1 MRSNES
7 YKLPATGLTREFTI
21 SPAGLTIQWTNTK
34 LIYNGSAQKPTATPI
49 GAVNGETVTV
59 SVSGEETDANK
70 SGETYTAR
78 ASIADKNYVIKSGET
93 TEFEIIYLS
102 VAEGAYTLSGI
113 EGDNGWY
120 ISDVTVNPSDGYTIA
135 ENMSGPYGSNLML
148 PESTGQD
155 YMIYLKNE
163 KGQMTGGIAV
173 GEIKIDKEDPG
184 ITVFGNTT
192 DYLQSDTAII
202 TAEDSTSGVAKVEV
216 QKDTGE
222 FVDITDSYKDGYAV
236 VANGKYTFRVTD
248 NAGRTAEKSLVYSG
262 VDTVMPVVAITAT
275 TDGGD
280 VYTDGSWTNQNV
292 TLTLQ
297 NIAGNLGTT
306 KFQYKVDGG
315 QWMEYAVPILV
326 SADTGAEGITY
337 TFHATSA
344 SGVESEEKSITV
356 KRDTVVPDG
365 DIVVKENSI
374 KQFLNNITFG
384 LLFNETVDVT
394 ITGIDDLSGVKS
406 IQYYRTNEILTEE
419 QVKVLTDWKDYKK
432 SVSETA
438 ADAEQFIYYVKVAD
452 HAGNMICFASNGV
465 TFDLTKPLIDGIVD
479 GGTYYTT
486 QKPVVTDVNLDS
498 TTLNGQPVVGEFI
511 LTGNMDMIYTIV
523 AVDLAGNET
532 VVTVMMKPIASLAD
546 PLDGLIVDNV
556 SSNDKEVIEEVLD
569 KVNAV
574 ETENA
579 TDQEKDA
586 LQKIR
591 DDCTVLLDKINDT
604 DEKIADVIEG
614 VNSYDEDMVNS
625 ADKADI
631 EQLMEDAETL
641 LRSIMTENEKAIL
654 IDIIEAGHNLLDR
667 IDEAAQA
674 VNRDAVQS
682 SDQVIQDTVT
692 LEDKERLTEALE
704 DLKSA
709 LENFGGNYTEIEAA
723 EIQEDIE
730 RIQDALQT
738 IQNVENAA
746 EKIEALPN
754 PDFIAISD
762 EAAISDAQKAYD
774 RLTEHEKSLVG
785 AEWKDTLDKARKAL
799 EQAK

>member
-1 MRSNES
+1 M
-7 YKLPATGLTREFTI
+7 
-21 SPAGLTIQWTNTK
+21 
-34 LIYNGSAQKPTATPI
+34 
-49 GAVNGETVTV
+49 
-59 SVSGEETDANK
+59 
-70 SGETYTAR
+70 
-78 ASIADKNYVIKSGET
+78 
-93 TEFEIIYLS
+93 
-102 VAEGAYTLSGI
+102 
-113 EGDNGWY
+113 
-120 ISDVTVNPSDGYTIA
+120 
-135 ENMSGPYGSNLML
+135 
-148 PESTGQD
+148 
-155 YMIYLKNE
+155 
-163 KGQMTGGIAV
+163 
-173 GEIKIDKEDPG
+173 
-184 ITVFGNTT
+184 
-192 DYLQSDTAII
+192 
-202 TAEDSTSGVAKVEV
+202 
-216 QKDTGE
+216 
-222 FVDITDSYKDGYAV
+222 
-236 VANGKYTFRVTD
+236 
-248 NAGRTAEKSLVYSG
+248 
-262 VDTVMPVVAITAT
+262 
-275 TDGGD
+275 
-280 VYTDGSWTNQNV
+280 
-292 TLTLQ
+292 
-297 NIAGNLGTT
+297 
-306 KFQYKVDGG
+306 
-315 QWMEYAVPILV
+315 
-326 SADTGAEGITY
+326 
-337 TFHATSA
+337 
-344 SGVESEEKSITV
+344 
-356 KRDTVVPDG
+356 
-365 DIVVKENSI
+365 
-374 KQFLNNITFG
+374 
-384 LLFNETVDVT
+384 
-394 ITGIDDLSGVKS
+394 
-406 IQYYRTNEILTEE
+406 
-419 QVKVLTDWKDYKK
+419 
-432 SVSETA
+432 
-438 ADAEQFIYYVKVAD
+438 
-452 HAGNMICFASNGV
+452 
-465 TFDLTKPLIDGIVD
+465 
-479 GGTYYTT
+479 
-486 QKPVVTDVNLDS
+486 DS

-614 VNSYDEDMVNS
+614 VNSYDEDTVNS

-641 LRSIMTENEKAIL
+641 LQIDNVTENEKAIL

-799 EQAK
+799 EQAKREAEETGTPQTGDNRNLWLWTALLFFSGGTALALQTKRKKQGRL